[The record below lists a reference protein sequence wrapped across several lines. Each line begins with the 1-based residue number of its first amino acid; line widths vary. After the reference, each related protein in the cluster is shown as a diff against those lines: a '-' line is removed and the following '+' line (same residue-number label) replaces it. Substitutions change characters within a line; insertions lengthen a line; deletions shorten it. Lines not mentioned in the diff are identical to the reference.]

1 MDRASV
7 SRLLHKGK
15 ALGIIGGIHGSVVVD
30 ISSGSFTV
38 EILLD
43 HALMEEGESVSHM
56 GMLFQ
61 WTLLDLLFTS
71 TPSKMKKLQHDNLP
85 IFHLERISTG
95 DNIPELRV
103 SESSALQDARN
114 SPEKLR
120 RLSLSNSFP

>member
-1 MDRASV
+1 MDRANA

-15 ALGIIGGIHGSVVVD
+15 AWGIIGGIHGSVVVD

-43 HALMEEGESVSHM
+43 HALMEKEGESVSHM

-71 TPSKMKKLQHDNLP
+71 TPSKMKKLQQTTYLY
-85 IFHLERISTG
+85 ST
-95 DNIPELRV
+95 
-103 SESSALQDARN
+103 
-114 SPEKLR
+114 
-120 RLSLSNSFP
+120 